1 MTDVG
6 FGGNNGSA
14 NDGEGVWLRSKIS
27 LPTGRA
33 MFNGSTACLVTAIG
47 AYVGGYF
54 ATRSIRLQLGT
65 KATGYFNVG
74 SDSPPVAFSGY
85 KSISDALVNGGTA
98 WFYILHNTGR
108 VYFGRSSTSGSNG
121 VFNSNGYGWSGI
133 LGGALRYVEAP
144 SAPRSVSVVSSVA
157 GQATVDWSAPS
168 SDGGTSVTGYVIQYS
183 TSSSFT
189 GAKSTTSTSTS
200 KTLTGLTPGLRY
212 YFRVMATNAVTSA
225 AGTWGTAS
233 SSTNTLVLSGAKYGV
248 DGEWKDCEVY
258 YGLNGAWVPVSVS
271 FGEDDEWKSME

>member
-14 NDGEGVWLRSKIS
+14 NDGSGEWVRSKIS
-27 LPTGRA
+27 LPSGRD
-33 MFNGSTACLVTAIG
+33 MFNGSNAVLVTAMG
-47 AYVGGYF
+47 LYVGGYF
-54 ATRSIRLQLGT
+54 SSPSISVQLNSSRSSAFT
-65 KATGYFNVG
+65 VA
-74 SDSPPVAFSGY
+74 SDSPPVAFTGY
-85 KSISDALVNGGTA
+85 KSIPNTLVNGGTGYVYA
-98 WFYILHNTGR
+98 ITGGGR
-108 VYFGRSSTSGSNG
+108 IYFGRSSTSGTNA
-121 VFNSNGYGWSGI
+121 VFNSNGYGWSGT

-157 GQATVDWSAPS
+157 GQATVSWSAPS

-189 GAKSTTSTSTS
+189 GASSTTSTSTS
-200 KTLTGLTPGLRY
+200 KTLTGLLPGRKY

-258 YGLNGAWVPVSVS
+258 YGLNGVWVPVSVG
-271 FGEDDEWKSME
+271 FGEDDQWKSME